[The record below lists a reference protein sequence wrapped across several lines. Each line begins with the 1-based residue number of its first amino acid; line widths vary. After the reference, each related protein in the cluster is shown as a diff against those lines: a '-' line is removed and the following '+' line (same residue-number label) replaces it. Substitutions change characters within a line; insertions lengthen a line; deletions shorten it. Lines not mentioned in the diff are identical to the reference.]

1 MRAQAILLN
10 PYANGGKGRSR
21 WQDVR
26 ADARACALG
35 LEQAQIYDGA
45 PAGAAAWVLERAQAG
60 VRRFVA
66 AGGDGTVHLALQALL
81 AAQSATGERLA
92 LGAVAL
98 GSSNDFHKPFGA
110 PGRACL
116 GGRPA
121 RVDFSHAAA
130 HDVGRVQVDDG
141 PPRSFLINASVG
153 ATAEANFLFNHTGPV
168 LRVLKRTWVDGA
180 MLWAALSTLAR
191 FRNLDARIDI
201 EGEGPRDVR
210 LANLGVVKNPCFAGG
225 LRYDVPQRP
234 DDGWFGVHLCEDL
247 GKTGLLRTLVA
258 LRMGRFQGLPGASSR
273 QARAVDI
280 QADHPF
286 AVETD
291 GEVVR
296 TRRARFHLLPGELL
310 VCP

>member
-21 WQDVR
+21 WHDVL
-26 ADARACALG
+26 ADARARELG
-35 LEQAQIYDGA
+35 LDQAQTYDRD
-45 PAGAAAWVLERAQAG
+45 PSGAAAWVLDQAQAG

-81 AAQSATGERLA
+81 AAQSATGEGLA

-110 PGRACL
+110 PGRECI

-121 RVDFSHAAA
+121 RVDFSRAAA
-130 HDVGRVQVDDG
+130 YDVGRVHVDDG
-141 PPRSFLINASVG
+141 PSRSFLINASVG
-153 ATAEANFLFNHTGPV
+153 ATAEANFLFNNPGPV

-180 MLWAALSTLAR
+180 IFWAALSTLAR
-191 FRNLDARIDI
+191 FRNLEARIEI
-201 EGEGPRDVR
+201 EGEGPCDVR
-210 LANLGVVKNPCFAGG
+210 LSNLGVVKNPCFSGG
-225 LRYDVPQRP
+225 FRYDVPQRP
-234 DDGWFGVHLCEDL
+234 DDGWFGVHLCKDL
-247 GKTGLLRTLVA
+247 GKTGLVRTLVA
-258 LRMGRFQGLPGASSR
+258 LGMGRFQGLPGASSR
-273 QARAVDI
+273 QARAVDV
-280 QADHPF
+280 QADRPF

-291 GEVVR
+291 GEVIR
-296 TRRARFHLLPGELL
+296 TRHARFHLLPGEIL